1 MKLHT
6 YITIPTRPGDLITV
20 YQIIPECVLWLVV
33 YRVKATTGDH
43 PSIYLNS
50 LGRECLDTHGM
61 FYFHAAMSAMR
72 RHNRAHN
79 NHKIIEQK

>member
-1 MKLHT
+1 MKVHT
-6 YITIPTRPGDLITV
+6 FTTIPTRPGDLITV
-20 YQIIPECVLWLVV
+20 YQIIPERVLWLVV

-61 FYFHAAMSAMR
+61 FYFHAAMSSIR
-72 RHNRAHN
+72 RHNRAN
-79 NHKIIEQK
+79 NDHKIIQQK